1 MLYIIHFTS
10 AIGDLSNPKG
20 HASHYTG
27 CCADDRL
34 QDRLLEHRSGYGA
47 KITQAAVRRGIALLL
62 GATLPGGYIE
72 EKILKQS
79 TKNAPRYC
87 AICREQ
93 RILEKMF
100 QSERGRHD
108 ATA

>member
-1 MLYIIHFTS
+1 MIYILHFS
-10 AIGDLSNPKG
+10 QAIGDLSNPKG

-27 CCADDRL
+27 TCADGRL
-34 QDRLLEHRSGYGA
+34 EHRLLEHREGLGA
-47 KITQAAVRRGIALLL
+47 KITRAAIQRGIALLL

-100 QSERGRHD
+100 EQREEKTS
-108 ATA
+108 